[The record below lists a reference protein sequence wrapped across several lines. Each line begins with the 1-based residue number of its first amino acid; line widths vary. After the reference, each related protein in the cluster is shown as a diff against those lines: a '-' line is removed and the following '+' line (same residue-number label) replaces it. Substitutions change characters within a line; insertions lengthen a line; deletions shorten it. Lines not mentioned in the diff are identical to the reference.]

1 MWKCQD
7 FLSLRFYVKSMWRD
21 SRSAESAFFQYSA
34 FKMCNNWQNQNPEAL
49 NVLKWQIW
57 HTHNPKTWFH
67 VRFEWLK
74 NPENSTLCTM
84 LQKLSKFEVK
94 AWLCWNLIILL
105 PLRFHVKSHF
115 GKFKRSKNVICS
127 NIRDAGLWILVNLG
141 LEKCKDLP
149 KFKVQRL

>member
-1 MWKCQD
+1 
-7 FLSLRFYVKSMWRD
+7 
-21 SRSAESAFFQYSA
+21 
-34 FKMCNNWQNQNPEAL
+34 MCKNWQNQNPEAL

-94 AWLCWNLIILL
+94 AWLCWNMIILP
-105 PLRFHVKSHF
+105 PLRFYVKSNF
-115 GKFKRSKNVICS
+115 VEYKRSKDVIFANFRSSEFWFLVTVS
-127 NIRDAGLWILVNLG
+127 NFQVPN
-141 LEKCKDLP
+141 LP
-149 KFKVQRL
+149 KIQTLKSLKLPKMPFLDNLNSPRFDITYVKSEWY